1 MKSVRKRLTYANVMS
16 SIAVFLVVAGGS
28 AFAATQLGKNT
39 VGAKQ
44 LKKEAVTLAKIAAAA
59 KTSLQGATGPQGAQ
73 GKQGDKGATGP
84 QGPKGD
90 VGPSTGP
97 AGGALTGNY
106 PNPGLADGAV
116 TKAKLAADSV
126 GAAQFGTI
134 TTRGVKTAIP
144 ANSQSLAATGCQNG
158 TSKSCSK
165 SAGSGL
171 ERRRRNSTCRTSSG
185 SSAAS
190 SRRPT
195 KPGPNG
201 KLKSSPTASRSEPVG
216 RFRERAGL
224 VPPAHTIRMGLNR
237 PHRGER
243 DLPRRY
249 EMTSTS

>member
-158 TSKSCSK
+158 TSEVL
-165 SAGSGL
+165 L
-171 ERRRRNSTCRTSSG
+171 EIG
-185 SSAAS
+185 WVWVGAAT
-190 SRRPT
+190 P
-195 KPGPNG
+195 
-201 KLKSSPTASRSEPVG
+201 KLYVQNKF
-216 RFRERAGL
+216 RFIGGVVEATNETGTEREIEVLAYCL
-224 VPPAHTIRMGLNR
+224 AV
-237 PHRGER
+237 
-243 DLPRRY
+243 
-249 EMTSTS
+249 